1 MILLLYF
8 SIPSMLFILT
18 AGSSLAMGLMV
29 VLLLI
34 TALIAVRTPIPL
46 RLNRPQTFWLIAAI
60 TSIGLLLPRSTP
72 AEVVKQIGGAVALTL
87 AFVMTN
93 VLIWYC
99 HDKPAQLRRM
109 ITVSFTF
116 FVVIALFNKA
126 VPLTPGR
133 YALLNHPMF
142 PFGEPSHFSLALFPI
157 LLTAAAIARK
167 SIRVM
172 IILGTMVTALLVPST
187 TLAMAAVITAAI
199 TVSRR
204 ILIMLPIGALLLV
217 GAAAVAPDYFK
228 ERLLLDTE
236 SNNLSSL
243 IYLQGLL
250 SAQNGVL
257 DTHGLGYGF
266 LRLGTEPPNEATE
279 LIELIAGNTF
289 NRLDGGFLAAKI
301 IAEFGVAGLV
311 MLAWMSLVAIRA
323 LVQLAH
329 LYQLALHERRQHV
342 WQAFRLAAQA
352 AILLELY
359 IRGYGYFSP
368 GFLLFMACF
377 SFGDQRSP
385 RMAAPALPASKVD
398 PMPRRNTEGLA

>member
-8 SIPSMLFILT
+8 SIPSIVFILT

-29 VLLLI
+29 ALLLI
-34 TALIAVRTPIPL
+34 TMLIAARTPIPL
-46 RLNRPQTFWLIAAI
+46 RLNRQQALWLVTATA
-60 TSIGLLLPRSTP
+60 SIGLRLPWSIP
-72 AEVVKQIGGAVALTL
+72 AEVIKQLGGALALSL

-93 VLIWYC
+93 VLIWYY
-99 HDKPAQLRRM
+99 HDKPTQLRRT
-109 ITVSFTF
+109 IAVSFIL
-116 FVVIALFNKA
+116 FVTTALFNKL

-142 PFGEPSHFSLALFPI
+142 PFGEPSHFSLAIFPI

-167 SIRVM
+167 STRVM
-172 IILGTMVTALLVPST
+172 IILGTMAMALWVPST
-187 TLAMAAVITAAI
+187 TLAMAAVIVAAI
-199 TVSRR
+199 TVSRKVF
-204 ILIMLPIGALLLV
+204 IMLPVGSLLLV
-217 GAAAVAPDYFK
+217 GAAVVAPEYFK

-257 DTHGLGYGF
+257 DTHGLGFGF

-279 LIELIAGNTF
+279 LIELIAGNSF

-301 IAEFGVAGLV
+301 VAEFGVVGLV
-311 MLAWMSLVAIRA
+311 MLAWMSFAAIKA
-323 LVQLAH
+323 LIQLAH
-329 LYQLALHERRQHV
+329 LYQLELHERKNNIWR
-342 WQAFRLAAQA
+342 AFRLSAQA

-368 GFLLFMACF
+368 GFLLFMSCF
-377 SFGDQRSP
+377 SFNNGRLP
-385 RMAAPALPASKVD
+385 RTATHQQAECPSNT
-398 PMPRRNTEGLA
+398 MPRHDIKGLT